1 MATQSPFHLAIPVWN
16 LDRCRIFYRDVLGCE
31 EGRHSDHWVD
41 FNFFGHQLVI
51 HFKPKEENTS
61 IHANPVDGKQ
71 VPVPH
76 FGVILPWEEFEVFSE
91 HLKSKKIDFII
102 EPYVR
107 FKGQVGEQATLFFY
121 DPSGNAL
128 EFKAFRDT
136 AQIFA
141 K

>member
-1 MATQSPFHLAIPVWN
+1 M
-16 LDRCRIFYRDVLGCE
+16 
-31 EGRHSDHWVD
+31 
-41 FNFFGHQLVI
+41 
-51 HFKPKEENTS
+51 
-61 IHANPVDGKQ
+61 
-71 VPVPH
+71 
-76 FGVILPWEEFEVFSE
+76 EEFEVFSE
-91 HLKSKKIDFII
+91 HLKSKNIDFII

-121 DPSGNAL
+121 DPAGNAL